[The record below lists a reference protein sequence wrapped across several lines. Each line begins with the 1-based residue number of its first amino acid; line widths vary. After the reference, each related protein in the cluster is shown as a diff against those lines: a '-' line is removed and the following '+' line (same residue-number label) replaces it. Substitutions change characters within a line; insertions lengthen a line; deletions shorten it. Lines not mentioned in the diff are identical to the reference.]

1 MAHTEGE
8 QWQVLKRT
16 IYSGSDP
23 FRSTDISQF
32 MKSHSAADKAYAV
45 FFFQG
50 RIIRSCA
57 AQKRSV
63 NFKGINHLVI
73 LFRNMPL
80 HLPE

>member
-16 IYSGSDP
+16 IYSGSDS

-45 FFFQG
+45 FFFRVG
-50 RIIRSCA
+50 S
-57 AQKRSV
+57 
-63 NFKGINHLVI
+63 
-73 LFRNMPL
+73 
-80 HLPE
+80 